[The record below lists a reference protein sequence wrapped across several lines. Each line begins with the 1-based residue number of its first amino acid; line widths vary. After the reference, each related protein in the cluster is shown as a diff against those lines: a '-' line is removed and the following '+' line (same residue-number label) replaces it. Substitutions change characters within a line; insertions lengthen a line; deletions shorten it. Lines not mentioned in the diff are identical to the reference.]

1 MGCVSAALEG
11 NRLIIVTGASGG
23 IGRALVS
30 QLAGVDSVIGTYNKS
45 KCPERGNDKGVEFEK
60 VDLSDEA
67 SIRDFV
73 DKLKPGMKHITVVHC
88 AAKSINK
95 LMVRFDAQDW
105 DDVLDVNL
113 RGNFLLNKALIP
125 LMIRDNWGRII
136 HISSVVG
143 MNGTPGTA
151 AYASSKTGL
160 IGLSRVLAKEYARFG
175 VTSNV
180 LCLGYFE
187 VGLIESLDEG
197 AREEI
202 RLRIPSRN
210 FGKVSDIAN
219 AVRWVMQAEYLNG
232 AQINMDG
239 GL

>member
-1 MGCVSAALEG
+1 M
-11 NRLIIVTGASGG
+11 IIVTGASGG

-30 QLAGVDSVIGTYNKS
+30 QLAGADGVIGTYNKS
-45 KCPERGNDKGVEFEK
+45 KRPAQGKAKGVEFEK

-67 SIRDFV
+67 SVKDFV
-73 DKLKPGMKHITVVHC
+73 DRRKPGLKRITVVHC

-95 LMVRFDAQDW
+95 LVVRFDAQDW

-125 LMIRDNWGRII
+125 LMIRDHWGRII
-136 HISSVVG
+136 HVSSVVG
-143 MNGTPGTA
+143 MHGTPGTA

-187 VGLIESLDEG
+187 VGLIESLAEG

-210 FGKVSDIAN
+210 FGKVADIAN
-219 AVRWVMQAEYLNG
+219 AVRWLMQAEYVNG